1 MDSAAV
7 RIGYR
12 QFNFSGVKQ
21 NLESD
26 NSRSVAYLVNRGGP
40 VNLRVKISELEC
52 LRTVERF
59 FRGKREQ
66 YEGENSERPSK
77 WKLSE
82 EKVRG

>member
-1 MDSAAV
+1 MDSAAA
-7 RIGYR
+7 RIGNR

-26 NSRSVAYLVNRGGP
+26 ISRSVAYLVKRGGP

-52 LRTVERF
+52 LRTVERL

-66 YEGENSERPSK
+66 YEGENSERPSE

>member
-26 NSRSVAYLVNRGGP
+26 ISRSVAYLVKRGGP
-40 VNLRVKISELEC
+40 VNLRVKISELEV
-52 LRTVERF
+52 LEDSGETF
-59 FRGKREQ
+59 SGKKRA
-66 YEGENSERPSK
+66 
-77 WKLSE
+77 
-82 EKVRG
+82 VRR